1 MLARRKYQAD
11 SVKDVNEVV
20 IKDVILS
27 THLEHDM
34 CGTRKINLRK
44 RSVLRKNRMYR
55 ENSHFD
61 FIEYVYLW

>member
-1 MLARRKYQAD
+1 MLAQRKYQAD

-34 CGTRKINLRK
+34 CGTRKK
-44 RSVLRKNRMYR
+44 KFKKK
-55 ENSHFD
+55 ECPK
-61 FIEYVYLW
+61 EE